1 MFKYE
6 DSVAKHW
13 PEFGQ
18 NGKENVKICD
28 VFRHQSGLSWFTGKS
43 FLEALILA
51 SVNPQYDNRLF
62 IELQVQYEKNTCCV
76 QKIVLNVKTR
86 TKNNFCAQHVL
97 NLYFSCT
104 ELVIQ

>member
-28 VFRHQSGLSWFTGKS
+28 VFRHQSGLSWFTETIPRVQDACTESIKKNKIG
-43 FLEALILA
+43 ALIE
-51 SVNPQYDNRLF
+51 N
-62 IELQVQYEKNTCCV
+62 
-76 QKIVLNVKTR
+76 QKQHFPKKGKTEYH
-86 TKNNFCAQHVL
+86 AQTRGL
-97 NLYFSCT
+97 IIN
-104 ELVIQ
+104 ELVRRYGNTGCGVFKGGIQN